1 MYLQEKLSSCVKTN
15 IDGMGSPAIK
25 YGDSVCHVQHVD
37 SGLWLTYQSV
47 DAKSSRIG
55 ATQKKVSH

>member
-1 MYLQEKLSSCVKTN
+1 MYLQEKLDSYVKTN
-15 IDGMGSPAIK
+15 IDGMGSPVIK
-25 YGDSVCHVQHVD
+25 YGDSVCYVQHVA

-55 ATQKKVSH
+55 TTQKKVFL